1 MLLGVDVGGT
11 FTDAALLDGDRLHTA
26 KVPTTPG
33 DQSEGVMTAIEAVLA
48 RAEAP
53 AGEIES
59 FTHGM
64 TVGTNAL
71 LERRGAKTA
80 LIATEGFADMLEI
93 GRQNRPSLYH
103 LCRARPEPLV
113 PPELRVEARERI
125 GAEGVV
131 TELTGEEDGTAGRRR
146 PRLGRRVRRGV
157 PALLLRGP
165 GTRAE
170 GRRGASRGASRGPR
184 LGVVRGAAGLPRVR
198 ALLDDRD
205 RRLSL
210 PPPRLLPR
218 AARGGLPRAGR
229 AGARG
234 DALLGRHRLGRGGLA
249 RGRLERPLGPGRRR
263 RRCRDAG
270 HGRRS
275 RWRRDRHRHGRDV
288 LRRLRSRGRRG
299 EAHRRARDRGPPDPA
314 ADGRRPYGRGGR
326 RLDRLARPRRRAA
339 GRPTLGRR

>member
-53 AGEIES
+53 AGGIES

-113 PPELRVEARERI
+113 PPELRVEAHERI

-131 TELTGEEDGTAGRRR
+131 TELTGEETERLVGAVRDSGAESVAVCLLFSFADPGHEQKVAEALREALPEVHVSVSSEVLPAFREFERCSTTAIDAYLSPSSAPTSSGSGR
-146 PRLGRRVRRGV
+146 
-157 PALLLRGP
+157 
-165 GTRAE
+165 
-170 GRRGASRGASRGPR
+170 
-184 LGVVRGAAGLPRVR
+184 
-198 ALLDDRD
+198 
-205 RRLSL
+205 
-210 PPPRLLPR
+210 
-218 AARGGLPRAGR
+218 
-229 AGARG
+229 
-234 DALLGRHRLGRGGLA
+234 
-249 RGRLERPLGPGRRR
+249 
-263 RRCRDAG
+263 
-270 HGRRS
+270 
-275 RWRRDRHRHGRDV
+275 
-288 LRRLRSRGRRG
+288 
-299 EAHRRARDRGPPDPA
+299 PA
-314 ADGRRPYGRGGR
+314 ASGPCRSPS
-326 RLDRLARPRRRAA
+326 
-339 GRPTLGRR
+339 